1 MIKTINGWR
10 AVFAL
15 MIVLFHVGV
24 AGLEEMTWAGVSFF
38 LMASGFLLTL
48 KHPFAQLDGAG
59 YRRFAWGHALKLY
72 PLHWLTLV
80 LWLVATAMVG
90 TLVMVLIA

>member
-38 LMASGFLLTL
+38 FMASGFL
-48 KHPFAQLDGAG
+48 
-59 YRRFAWGHALKLY
+59 RR
-72 PLHWLTLV
+72 
-80 LWLVATAMVG
+80 
-90 TLVMVLIA
+90 

>member
-38 LMASGFLLTL
+38 FMASGFLLAM
-48 KHPFAQLDGAG
+48 KYPVERLDSEG
-59 YRRFAWGHALKLY
+59 YGRFAWRHAAKLF
-72 PLHWLTLV
+72 PLHCGWQQ
-80 LWLVATAMVG
+80 WPWWAC
-90 TLVMVLIA
+90 

>member
-1 MIKTINGWR
+1 MIKTLNGWR

-38 LMASGFLLTL
+38 FMASGFLLRF
-48 KHPFAQLDGAG
+48 KCPFEQLNKET
-59 YRRFAWGHALKLY
+59 YSRFSLRHALK
-72 PLHWLTLV
+72 
-80 LWLVATAMVG
+80 
-90 TLVMVLIA
+90 